1 MNRQSMWKRVV
12 MRVLQENGQ
21 NLHPGRL
28 GLAGSVGHGPL
39 QSPGAVGRV
48 LPSLS
53 SEKEGIKASV
63 MISAHCAVKRYSKA
77 PSALGSVTGPGC
89 CILH

>member
-21 NLHPGRL
+21 NLHPGWL

-39 QSPGAVGRV
+39 QSPGAVRRV

-53 SEKEGIKASV
+53 SEKEEIKASV

-77 PSALGSVTGPGC
+77 PSALGSVTGPG
-89 CILH
+89 